1 MREPCGITKAQLWKT
16 FAIRND
22 FVDNYNESRIMI
34 AIVSICKEQ
43 GAVFVCLSEVL
54 RKYAKTVPFFV
65 VLHSKKPAMEVCRGY
80 MEQALS
86 LQRKRAKN
94 GERKETCDH

>member
-43 GAVFVCLSEVL
+43 GAVFVCLSEVPQKI
-54 RKYAKTVPFFV
+54 RKDSAFFV
-65 VLHSKKPAMEVCRGY
+65 
-80 MEQALS
+80 ALS